1 MTTTVDVRIQGDS
14 MWPTL
19 CDGDVVPMHRVDP
32 LLISEGDIVMAQHPL
47 KPSVMVVKRV
57 LRVESN
63 GDLFL
68 VGDNPDP
75 LASEDSHNFGP
86 VSKSMVQAQWFG
98 E

>member
-1 MTTTVDVRIQGDS
+1 
-14 MWPTL
+14 
-19 CDGDVVPMHRVDP
+19 
-32 LLISEGDIVMAQHPL
+32 MAQHPL
-47 KPSVMVVKRV
+47 KPNVVVVKRV

-86 VSKSMVQAQWFG
+86 SPNPWCGLSGSVNDGGPDGVRTRDRRIKSPSLYLTRLQARFRLLPRLFNA
-98 E
+98 